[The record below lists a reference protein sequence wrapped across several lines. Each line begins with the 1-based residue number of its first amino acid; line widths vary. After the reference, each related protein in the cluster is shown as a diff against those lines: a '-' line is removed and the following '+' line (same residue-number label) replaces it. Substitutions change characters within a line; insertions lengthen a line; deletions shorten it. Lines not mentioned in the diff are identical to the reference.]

1 MTIPESAAL
10 KLAINIFYY
19 IGQCSILLPL
29 YLGFRYWPSLSA
41 GLRAMVCCCLMWTAM
56 TILGEAC
63 GKLLGYNLAVWQT
76 VDILDVWFIGAIYYH
91 ILRFRLRRYFLL
103 IGALY
108 TAFALV
114 DMFVINDL
122 WNGIQNK
129 LVTVNNYTLV
139 VKHLLLISLIL
150 LYFEQSLRYLR
161 NVLLERDPVFIV
173 SVALL
178 IFHAG
183 TFVLFLVR
191 TSLTI
196 YWEYFITIPLLTALN
211 LLLYLLLAW
220 AFRLAGRAPQ
230 VVPEAAPVHSVHS

>member
-1 MTIPESAAL
+1 M
-10 KLAINIFYY
+10 
-19 IGQCSILLPL
+19 
-29 YLGFRYWPSLSA
+29 
-41 GLRAMVCCCLMWTAM
+41 M

-63 GKLLGYNLAVWQT
+63 GKLLGYNIAVWQT
-76 VDILDVWFIGAIYYH
+76 VDILDVWFIGTVYYH
-91 ILRFRLRRYFLL
+91 VLRFRLRRYFLL
-103 IGALY
+103 SGVLY

-122 WNGIQNK
+122 WNGIKNE

-150 LYFEQSLRYLR
+150 LYFEQSLRHLR
-161 NVLLERDPVFIV
+161 NVALERDPVFII

-191 TSLTI
+191 TSLTSL
-196 YWEYFITIPLLTALN
+196 WEYNSMTIPLLTTLN
-211 LLLYLLLAW
+211 LVMYVLLAY
-220 AFRLAGRAPQ
+220 AFWLTGREPQ
-230 VVPEAAPVHSVHS
+230 TVPQAAHSQSVHS